1 VSLKVESK
9 TARASRAASVK
20 LRPVLFP
27 AAWLPAVNTTLFF
40 PAVPARQRMNNSIA
54 EWIRVLRQEAL
65 RIAGQFAQNR
75 LAHRLCR

>member
-1 VSLKVESK
+1 
-9 TARASRAASVK
+9 
-20 LRPVLFP
+20 
-27 AAWLPAVNTTLFF
+27 
-40 PAVPARQRMNNSIA
+40 MNNSIA